1 MVTTGSKLLA
11 SFLLFH
17 RSLGDRCALLLG
29 LGLTVRFSTSLIVQ
43 FILLN
48 SGYISLALYS
58 ALIATAV
65 LVNPIVIGAY
75 AWGLTTGG
83 IRKHPALEVQPS
95 KRDVNR
101 R

>member
-1 MVTTGSKLLA
+1 LWFNREVQHKLDNPV
-11 SFLLFH
+11 H
-17 RSLGDRCALLLG
+17 P
-29 LGLTVRFSTSLIVQ
+29 
-43 FILLN
+43 LN

-58 ALIATAV
+58 ALLASAV
-65 LVNPIVIGAY
+65 LVNPIAIGAY

-95 KRDVNR
+95 KRDVNHR